1 MSCSTSLRLIATKAH
16 HEAHISTEQ
25 DPSQPNPWFSRTY
38 GKQRWTTGSRAA
50 PLEGPQATD
59 SVGARHADGV
69 TIRRLPFSS
78 RQRIRATAD
87 FDNVY
92 KNGRRGGDNYFGV
105 AYRTSDG
112 ANARLGMSVG
122 VRMLGS
128 SVGRNRLRRL
138 IRESFRQHQH
148 ELPAV
153 DIVITA
159 RTAARG
165 AAAKDLRT
173 SLETHWQ
180 NLIRK
185 CAASS

>member
-1 MSCSTSLRLIATKAH
+1 M
-16 HEAHISTEQ
+16 
-25 DPSQPNPWFSRTY
+25 
-38 GKQRWTTGSRAA
+38 
-50 PLEGPQATD
+50 
-59 SVGARHADGV
+59 

-87 FDNVY
+87 FDSVY

-105 AYRTSDG
+105 AYRTSNG
-112 ANARLGMSVG
+112 ATARLGMSVG

-185 CAASS
+185 CAVSS